1 MNLMIDQNVLFQAKP
16 FLCWDR
22 FPDLEIKLIPIQ
34 IAVAFFYPP
43 NGQFP
48 IIHLYYQPGKKDF
61 TAPLCFLFHE
71 VGHYLQWDNESMF
84 ETEFDFFEFINKDRG
99 EEKILFEVQAW
110 DYGQQYLEMF
120 LDKENI
126 EKNLVIKKY
135 EKLKKESL
143 RTYSDKIDK

>member
-1 MNLMIDQNVLFQAKP
+1 MIDHSVLFQAKT

-34 IAVAFFYPP
+34 TAVAFFYPP
-43 NGQFP
+43 KNKIP
-48 IIHLYYQPGKKDF
+48 IIHLYYQSGKKDF
-61 TAPLCFLFHE
+61 TESLCFLFHE

-84 ETEFDFFEFINKDRG
+84 ETEFNFFDLIDKDKG
-99 EEKILFEVQAW
+99 EEKILFELQAW
-110 DYGQQYLEMF
+110 DYGLQYLEMF

-126 EKNLVIKKY
+126 EKNQVIKKY

-143 RTYSDKIDK
+143 KTYSDKIDK